1 MTVST
6 FFRGLYSNYYIY
18 TNVDTST
25 NLNYSVSHSHIIKIF
40 ECILFESLTL
50 SQYLFMKEEIFTSKD
65 LDYKIENYNKIFCN
79 LVSGVEINE
88 IKWII
93 IGETSSKV
101 DEKIFDSYKQIEHP
115 RQNCLFINR
124 YNFLLYIKNIINN
137 LESTNKYH
145 IKSSIYNHSSKKP
158 NYRSDIKYS
167 ENIINRYIKQFIY
180 SSGDNLLFH
189 KGTIHNFIR
198 GRQRLKMSQSKEY
211 SDETKTMLN

>member
-1 MTVST
+1 MLLTVST

-79 LVSGVEINE
+79 LVSGVEVNE

-101 DEKIFDSYKQIEHP
+101 DEKMFDYYKQIEHP
-115 RQNCLFINR
+115 TPNYLFINR
-124 YNFLLYIKNIINN
+124 YNF
-137 LESTNKYH
+137 
-145 IKSSIYNHSSKKP
+145 
-158 NYRSDIKYS
+158 
-167 ENIINRYIKQFIY
+167 FIVY
-180 SSGDNLLFH
+180 
-189 KGTIHNFIR
+189 K
-198 GRQRLKMSQSKEY
+198 
-211 SDETKTMLN
+211 